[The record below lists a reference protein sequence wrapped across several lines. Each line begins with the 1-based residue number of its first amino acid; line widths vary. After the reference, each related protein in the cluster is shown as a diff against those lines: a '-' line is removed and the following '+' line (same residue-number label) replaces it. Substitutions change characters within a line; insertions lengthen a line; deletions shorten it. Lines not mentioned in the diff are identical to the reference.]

1 MMVKR
6 YIAISILLGLMLAI
20 LTPGIVAAQTSPG
33 YKGQYCPCPGG
44 KCPCVSA
51 APGGQCPC
59 PSGMPG
65 GKCPCPTGMAA
76 R

>member
-1 MMVKR
+1 MRIKS
-6 YIAISILLGLMLAI
+6 YIAIAMVVGLVLMALA
-20 LTPGIVAAQTSPG
+20 PGIAAAQTSPG
-33 YKGQYCPCPGG
+33 YNGQYCPCPGG
-44 KCPCVSA
+44 KCPCVSV

-65 GKCPCPTGMAA
+65 DRCPCPTGMPA